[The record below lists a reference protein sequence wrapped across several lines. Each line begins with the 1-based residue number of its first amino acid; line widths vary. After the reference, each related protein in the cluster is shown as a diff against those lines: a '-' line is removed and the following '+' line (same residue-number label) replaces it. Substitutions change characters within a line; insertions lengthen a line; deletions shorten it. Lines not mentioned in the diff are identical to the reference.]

1 MIKWLQNYFISWGQT
16 EIQADII
23 ARALFCLVML
33 LAVWMVYL
41 VLKGPVLRLLERF
54 VVETTTKI
62 KWDDVLMQ
70 MRFFHRI
77 IRFLPVLLLYLG
89 IPLVFRGTQFETT
102 ARSILAMLLVILGML
117 IVDSLINTARTIYD
131 TRKIS
136 KKVPISPFVQVLK
149 IFLYFITLILLA
161 SMLLNKSPLFLIS
174 GLGAIAAVLLL
185 VFKDTLMGFV
195 AGIQLIANRM
205 IGKGDWISMP
215 SYGADGDVKEI
226 TLATV

>member
-62 KWDDVLMQ
+62 KWDDLLMQ
-70 MRFFHRI
+70 MHFFHRI

-102 ARSILAMLLVILGML
+102 ARSILAMLLVILGMFIEPVSIVMVTIPIFMPIVIAMGWDPVWFGAIMVLNLEMATISPPFGLSLFVMKGIASPDTTMGDIYRAAIPFVGLNL
-117 IVDSLINTARTIYD
+117 IVMAAMIAFPDI
-131 TRKIS
+131 
-136 KKVPISPFVQVLK
+136 VLW
-149 IFLYFITLILLA
+149 L
-161 SMLLNKSPLFLIS
+161 P
-174 GLGAIAAVLLL
+174 GLM
-185 VFKDTLMGFV
+185 D
-195 AGIQLIANRM
+195 
-205 IGKGDWISMP
+205 
-215 SYGADGDVKEI
+215 
-226 TLATV
+226 

>member
-62 KWDDVLMQ
+62 KWDDVLMR

-77 IRFLPVLLLYLG
+77 IRFLPVLLLYQG
-89 IPLVFRGTQFETT
+89 IPMVLMDTPFETP
-102 ARSILAMLLVILGML
+102 ARTLLAMLLVILGML
-117 IVDSLINTARTIYD
+117 IVDSLFNTARTIYD
-131 TRKIS
+131 TREIS

-174 GLGAIAAVLLL
+174 GLGAITAVLLL
-185 VFKDTLMGFV
+185 VFKDTLDGLCRGYSV
-195 AGIQLIANRM
+195 DQQPH
-205 IGKGDWISMP
+205 DWQRRLDFHAFLWS
-215 SYGADGDVKEI
+215 GR
-226 TLATV
+226 